1 MHTPLD
7 KHTHTYCTLRHACT
21 YACKHPQ
28 LLGHV
33 GTLTYTSTH
42 TCIYYVQRHI
52 HTDAPHIL
60 KHTQKH
66 TEIYRNTHSSFIS
79 DTNMPSRLRKTRKLR
94 GHMSH
99 ARIMGNTQEA
109 ALTLVACFTTG
120 STWTNIM
127 QGILEKSVQGIT
139 T

>member
-1 MHTPLD
+1 MD

-33 GTLTYTSTH
+33 GTLTHTSTH

-127 QGILEKSVQGIT
+127 QGILGKSVQGIT